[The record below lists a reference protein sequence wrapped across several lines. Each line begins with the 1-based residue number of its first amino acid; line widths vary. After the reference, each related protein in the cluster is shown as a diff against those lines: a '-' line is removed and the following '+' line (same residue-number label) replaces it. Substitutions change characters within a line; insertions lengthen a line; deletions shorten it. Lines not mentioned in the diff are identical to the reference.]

1 MYTKIRFLCIVLIFW
16 GQGCN
21 KQEKME
27 EKDESKYDYN
37 VTVTAPKDYPIEVHE
52 GYLLDNKKNFIC
64 AMPKAGSTAGSWESD
79 GSKAGQGGDI
89 IPSHL
94 NLTYVAYAEKKFYKV
109 DADLPAD
116 KILANFRK
124 GFMVQGNV
132 LEANNLY
139 NLIPGTYDT
148 FTVGAAPGG
157 VVVVWL
163 SGDHHRVE
171 IGRFQAKEIFVDRND
186 FYDNPQ
192 GRTQQE
198 FFDTMFDIEVKQDIQ
213 KSIKE
218 KGIPFGL
225 WDKYR
230 EKFKYRFVFK
240 PYDEKDVIL
249 TNDIRYYNGEHKFY
263 QQPQEIAKGEY
274 SENSIPSSIEPM
286 FTLYNTKIIFND
298 QEMLN
303 TFNKLKKNHGNKPMD
318 IIIIPTFMYTDFKLS
333 VKCEDEIVPLTKY
346 KVE

>member
-1 MYTKIRFLCIVLIFW
+1 MNKEIFP
-16 GQGCN
+16 
-21 KQEKME
+21 
-27 EKDESKYDYN
+27 YA
-37 VTVTAPKDYPIEVHE
+37 VTITAPKEYPIEVHQ
-52 GYLLDNKKNFIC
+52 GYLLDSKEQFIC
-64 AMPKAGSTAGSWESD
+64 AMPKAGSTTGSWQSD
-79 GSKAGQGGDI
+79 GSKAGQGGDK
-89 IPSHL
+89 IPYHL
-94 NLTYVAYAEKKFYKV
+94 NLTYVAYAEKKFYKI

-116 KILANFRK
+116 KILENFRK

-240 PYDEKDVIL
+240 PYDEKDMLIK
-249 TNDIRYYNGEHKFY
+249 NANIYYNGEEEVLNVADLSKKEY
-263 QQPQEIAKGEY
+263 KNLPIPQHSKL
-274 SENSIPSSIEPM
+274 M
-286 FTLYNTKIIFND
+286 FTIYGTDITFDD
-298 QEMLN
+298 QELLFVFKN
-303 TFNKLKKNHGNKPMD
+303 LQKKHLGKPMD
-318 IIIIPTFMYTDFKLS
+318 ILVAPTFMYNDFKLS
-333 VKCEDEIVPLTKY
+333 VKCEEEIVPLSKY
-346 KVE
+346 NIENIWGG